1 MSVLAFAVQFSSGHH
16 PKGGSLLGPALTL
29 VVTAVIGGLLLSTLR
44 RVVPPLRGWIHGR
57 RTRKRRLRA
66 AATAEVRAR
75 AMMDELCPHGW
86 QAEIVLYSS
95 TEDLPSEAP
104 YPDRT
109 RVQLDWEALH
119 EPTVSRRVWAQ
130 DVIGALEAM
139 VADRITEETLRQIE
153 QQALA
158 DGASWPDPE

>member
-1 MSVLAFAVQFSSGHH
+1 MLALANQSGAYRPSPTNLWPVL
-16 PKGGSLLGPALTL
+16 LTL
-29 VVTAVIGGLLLSTLR
+29 VVAAVGGLLLLTVLE
-44 RVVPPLRGWIHGR
+44 RVVPRARRRLKLRTAR
-57 RTRKRRLRA
+57 ARRLRA
-66 AATAEVRAR
+66 AATAELAAR